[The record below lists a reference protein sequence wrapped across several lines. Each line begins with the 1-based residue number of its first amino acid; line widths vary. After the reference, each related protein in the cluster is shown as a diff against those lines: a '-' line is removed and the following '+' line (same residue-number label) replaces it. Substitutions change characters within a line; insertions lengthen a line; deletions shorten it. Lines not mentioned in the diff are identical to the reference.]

1 MLMPIARSQELS
13 SRNPAF
19 FDEMRAPDGSIR
31 PAYQQLAFWLDNVPK
46 DVLDYRRKE
55 AEFIFRRI
63 GITFAVYGESASTER
78 LIPFDIIPRVFAAP
92 EWRFLHAAAL
102 PTAALF
108 GAH

>member
-1 MLMPIARSQELS
+1 MS
-13 SRNPAF
+13 SRNPVS

-78 LIPFDIIPRVFAAP
+78 LIPFDIIPRILESRRMDQAFARA
-92 EWRFLHAAAL
+92 R
-102 PTAALF
+102 TARESDQRLSERRLS
-108 GAH
+108 